1 MANIGFY
8 AGSFSPVTR
17 GHLGIV
23 CEALNDYQKVIVG
36 VGINDSKQQLYSL
49 DERCE
54 MINAALDDLLF
65 EYEYRDLVGYRFF
78 AFGRKS
84 CLPAE
89 GKSRLRRNCR
99 LSGFDR

>member
-54 MINAALDDLLF
+54 MINAALDDLNMNT
-65 EYEYRDLVGYRFF
+65 EIWSDT
-78 AFGRKS
+78 AFRVRK
-84 CLPAE
+84 
-89 GKSRLRRNCR
+89 KK
-99 LSGFDR
+99 LSAG

>member
-49 DERCE
+49 DERC
-54 MINAALDDLLF
+54 
-65 EYEYRDLVGYRFF
+65 
-78 AFGRKS
+78 GR
-84 CLPAE
+84 P
-89 GKSRLRRNCR
+89 G
-99 LSGFDR
+99 